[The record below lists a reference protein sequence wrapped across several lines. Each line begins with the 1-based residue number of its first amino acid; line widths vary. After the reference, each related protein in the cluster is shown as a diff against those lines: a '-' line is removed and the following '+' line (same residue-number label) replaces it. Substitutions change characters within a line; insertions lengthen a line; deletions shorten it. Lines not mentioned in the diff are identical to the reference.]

1 MKFGE
6 KFGEK
11 KSQIQETK
19 TPKNRINTGKEGG
32 RNEIKNGGFRVSHLR
47 PLGQLSVY
55 LLNCSFLI
63 RKRFGENYRREQ
75 EKIFDFNVL
84 KPR

>member
-6 KFGEK
+6 KFEEK

-32 RNEIKNGGFRVSHLR
+32 RNEIKNGGFRVLHLR
-47 PLGQLSVY
+47 PLGQLSILYISGV
-55 LLNCSFLI
+55 F
-63 RKRFGENYRREQ
+63 
-75 EKIFDFNVL
+75 
-84 KPR
+84 